1 MSRYDERKFSVDEA
15 KVFQRE
21 DPSAMRKE
29 YTRMRDIAQKR
40 IERLG
45 DDYNWTQTF
54 KSNSKGF
61 QKLKDI
67 APEDFAKAFSELSKF
82 VSAKTSTVSGQR
94 SSQRKTTETLNKAI
108 GQKGAVNKK
117 NYKRVITLLNEARK
131 RKIVYGSDKIVQLA
145 DATLP
150 FTNTQFNDVLDNLD
164 AMLLHSDEVEE
175 RLSSYIESNHLSGYT
190 VVNIDDFREQTGW

>member
-1 MSRYDERKFSVDEA
+1 MSRYEGRKFSVDEA

-40 IERLG
+40 IKRMGEA
-45 DDYNWTQTF
+45 YEWTKTY
-54 KSNSKGF
+54 KSHSEGF

-82 VSAKTSTVSGQR
+82 VNAKISTVAGQR
-94 SSQRKTTETLNKAI
+94 SAQRKTTETLNKAV
-108 GQKGAVNKK
+108 GQEGAVNSK
-117 NYKRVITLLNEARK
+117 NYKRVVTILDEARK
-131 RKIVYGSDKIVQLA
+131 KKITYDSDKIVQLA

-150 FTNTQFNDVLDNLD
+150 LTNTQFDDVLDNLD
-164 AMLLHSDEVEE
+164 AMLLHSSEVAES
-175 RLSSYIESNHLSGYT
+175 LSSYISINNLSGYT

>member
-1 MSRYDERKFSVDEA
+1 MSKYEGQKFSVDEA

-21 DPSAMRKE
+21 NPSAMRKE

-40 IERLG
+40 IARLG
-45 DDYNWTQTF
+45 EDYKWTSAY
-54 KSNSKGF
+54 KSHSEGF

-67 APEDFAKAFSELSKF
+67 SSEDFAKAFSELSKF
-82 VSAKTSTVSGQR
+82 VNAKTSTVSGQR
-94 SSQRKTTETLNKAI
+94 SAQRRTSETLNKAI
-108 GQKGAVNKK
+108 GQKNAVNKK
-117 NYKRVITLLNEARK
+117 NYKRVVTLLNEARK
-131 RKIVYGSDKIVQLA
+131 RKLVYGSDKIVQLA

-175 RLSSYIESNHLSGYT
+175 RLSSYIESNNLSGYT

>member
-1 MSRYDERKFSVDEA
+1 MSRYEGRKYSVDEA

-21 DPSAMRKE
+21 NPSAMRKE

-45 DDYNWTQTF
+45 EDYKWTQTF
-54 KSNSKGF
+54 KSHSKGF

-67 APEDFAKAFSELSKF
+67 APENFAKAFSELSKF
-82 VSAKTSTVSGQR
+82 ASAQTSTVSGQR

-108 GQKGAVNKK
+108 GQKGAVNKR

-131 RKIVYGSDKIVQLA
+131 RKIVYGSDKIRELA

-150 FTNTQFNDVLDNLD
+150 LTDTQFNDVLDNLD
-164 AMLLHSDEVEE
+164 VMLEHSGEVEE
-175 RLSSYIESNHLSGYT
+175 RLSSYIESNDLSGYT